1 MNSERK
7 LNRILVVISVIA
19 YTIAAIG
26 NVVFAFSPTIDARH
40 AAGAAAVMVIGIG
53 VTLFSRKEKDFMGGP
68 LFKGQPVLLGFAA
81 GLWANVVLAVAGG
94 LYLVFGVGHFI
105 LFMGYVGTIA
115 FIPPILVRV
124 IMSVLNR
131 MGKGSGK

>member
-1 MNSERK
+1 MNSESK
-7 LNRILVVISVIA
+7 LRRILVVISVIA
-19 YTIAAIG
+19 YTIAAIS
-26 NVVFAFSPTIDARH
+26 NLVFAFSPTVDAKH
-40 AAGAAAVMVIGIG
+40 AAAAASVMIIGIA

-81 GLWANVVLAVAGG
+81 GLWANVVLAFAGG

-105 LFMGYVGTIA
+105 SFMGYVGSIA

-124 IMSVLNR
+124 IMPVLNR